1 MGGPKGEKFFF
12 AFLDEFDHFK
22 HNEKSPISSAGPRP
36 LIKAGSLIAS
46 PVVCLLWLTPTN
58 SLSTTQQCRLSAD
71 WENILQDM
79 SDRVTTPQPR
89 GQRFTFVDVNK
100 KRGVV
105 QKLAEERFLSFLHK
119 QCNLSHWSRTMEILS
134 PDWLMSQVVSSR
146 QTAGRPT
153 WGSRRRGSAGTRG
166 GGRWTTRQTAPRS
179 LVQIH
184 RDTVLWLVESWL
196 WLWESRTSVQAQNIQ
211 IRNQRIKIYFN
222 NTLCRWYRRC
232 STRLSPTPPWTT
244 SSSSGAIP
252 LLLRRSLGLLRF

>member
-1 MGGPKGEKFFF
+1 MNRNCQLQPKIYKEQSLRISRQKTVETFIQSSGFERGEGSQKGEKFFF

-22 HNEKSPISSAGPRP
+22 HNEKSPISSSGLRP

-46 PVVCLLWLTPTN
+46 PVVCLHWLTPTN

-153 WGSRRRGSAGTRG
+153 WGSRRRRSAGTRG
-166 GGRWTTRQTAPRS
+166 GGRWTTRQTAPLS

-184 RDTVLWLVESWL
+184 RDTALWLVGSWCCF
-196 WLWESRTSVQAQNIQ
+196 A
-211 IRNQRIKIYFN
+211 
-222 NTLCRWYRRC
+222 
-232 STRLSPTPPWTT
+232 
-244 SSSSGAIP
+244 SSLASWRHKKCP
-252 LLLRRSLGLLRF
+252 K